1 MLTNFNVRLDELE
14 QTGLQVLSGQVP
26 QIGMLGVG
34 EGVGE
39 NDLLDGGQVQ
49 CLCEVREEVRG
60 RL

>member
-34 EGVGE
+34 EGEGE

-49 CLCEVREEVRG
+49 GLCEVREEVRG